1 VKISILCFDLSSNA
15 FGRAW
20 LLAKALSASYDVEII
35 GTSRKGGVWAPM
47 ADSEILVQE
56 FMWDRYPK
64 FSTIKKNIL
73 DAIDGDLILASKLMP
88 TSFGIGLQ
96 KKYSSGKP
104 LLLDID
110 DWELGFFYH
119 SGFWGR
125 VGRFLNFSNP
135 NGLPYVWRME
145 RLIRYADGISVSNR
159 FLQKKFQGVLLPHCR
174 DTTILDPMKFDSDKI
189 KEKMGFQ
196 NKRVV
201 MFLGTPRPHKG
212 LDDLLEAF
220 KKIKAS
226 NLKLVIIG
234 VENQQKL
241 LNKVDLSIRE
251 SVVVLPKTPFQKLPE
266 LLSIADII
274 AIPQRQTSDSVGQI
288 PARLFDAMSMAKPI
302 IATRVSDIPEV
313 LDGCGYLVDP
323 NSPSQLVNT
332 IQYILNNSDEARV
345 KGDAAR
351 ERCRKKYDIHN
362 LESGLSGLIEQV
374 TAKKVNC

>member
-119 SGFWGR
+119 SGFWGK

-323 NSPSQLVNT
+323 NKPSQLVDA